1 MPDPAD
7 LFDGLRP
14 VAEIAVA
21 DCWALDAALTRSD
34 NPFVVRGL
42 VADWPLVAAGVKGA
56 TVARAYLAGFAR
68 DTDCTY
74 AEGVP
79 GAGARI
85 FYDADMAMNHRTR
98 RGRIDAILAA
108 MEADEGQADAPL
120 RYIASTDVPR
130 FFPGLAEANRVPLT
144 PRQGLAATIWIGTAT
159 RVAAH
164 CDEPDNLVCT
174 AVGHRR
180 FTLFPPDQFA
190 NLYPGPLDNTPGGRA
205 ISMVDFHAPDF
216 SRFPR
221 FREALR
227 HARTVVLAPGD
238 ALRIPSLWWHHVEAL
253 DQFNVMIN
261 YWWRTRAVWLAEPH
275 DALLAAL
282 LAIRDLPPAERAHWR
297 SVFDHYVFDPGDEVT
312 AHIPQGG
319 RGILDPL
326 TPETAGQLRA
336 YLLRQLNR

>member
-14 VAEIAVA
+14 VSAITVA
-21 DCWALDAALTRSD
+21 DCWALDHALAASAE
-34 NPFVVRGL
+34 PFVVRGL
-42 VADWPLVAAGVKGA
+42 VADWPLVAAGAKGPPS
-56 TVARAYLAGFAR
+56 ARTYLFGFAR
-68 DTDCTY
+68 DTDFTY
-74 AEGVP
+74 AEGAP
-79 GAGARI
+79 GGGERI
-85 FYDADMAMNHRTR
+85 FYDDTMAMNHRTR
-98 RGRIDAILAA
+98 RARIAAIFAE
-108 MEADEGQADAPL
+108 MEAGEGQADAPL

-130 FFPGLAEANRVPLT
+130 FFPGLAEANAMPLG
-144 PRQGLAATIWIGTAT
+144 PREGLAATIWIGSAT

-164 CDEPDNLVCT
+164 FDEPDNLVCT

-190 NLYPGPLDNTPGGRA
+190 NLYLGPLDNTPGGRA

-216 SRFPR
+216 ARFPR

-253 DQFNVMIN
+253 DRFNVMIN
-261 YWWRTRAVWLAEPH
+261 YWWRTRPAWLAEPN

-282 LAIRDLPPAERAHWR
+282 LAIRDLPAEARAHWR
-297 SVFDHYVFDPGDEVT
+297 HVFDHYVFAPGETLT
-312 AHIPQGG
+312 AHIPDGA
-319 RGILDPL
+319 RGVLDPL

-336 YLLRQLNR
+336 YLLRQLSR

>member
-1 MPDPAD
+1 MADPAD

-14 VAEIAVA
+14 IAEIAAA
-21 DCWALDAALTRSD
+21 DREALDAALAGSAE
-34 NPFVVRGL
+34 PFVVRGL
-42 VADWPLVAAGVKGA
+42 VADWPLVAAGHRGA
-56 TVARAYLAGFAR
+56 AQARAYLARFAR
-68 DTDCTY
+68 DTDLTY
-74 AEGVP
+74 AEGEA
-79 GAGARI
+79 GAGNRI
-85 FYDADMAMNHRTR
+85 FYDAAMGMNHRTR
-98 RGRIDAILAA
+98 RARIDTIFAA
-108 MEADEGQADAPL
+108 MEAGEGQADAPL

-130 FFPGLAEANRVPLT
+130 FFPGLAEANPMPLG
-144 PRQGLAATIWIGTAT
+144 PRDGLAATIWIGTST

-174 AVGHRR
+174 AIGHRR

-205 ISMVDFHAPDF
+205 ISMIDFHAPDF
-216 SRFPR
+216 ARFPR

-253 DQFNVMIN
+253 DDLNVMIN
-261 YWWRTRAVWLAEPH
+261 YWWRTRPAWLAEPH
-275 DALLAAL
+275 DALLMAL
-282 LAIRDLPPAERAHWR
+282 FALRDLPAEARAHWR
-297 SVFDHYVFDPGDEVT
+297 SVFEHYVFAPGEAVT
-312 AHIPQGG
+312 AHLPEGG

-336 YLLRQLNR
+336 YLLRQLSR

>member
-1 MPDPAD
+1 MADPAE

-14 VAEIAVA
+14 VAEVA
-21 DCWALDAALTRSD
+21 ATDAAALDRALAAS
-34 NPFVVRGL
+34 NEPFVVRGL
-42 VADWPLVAAGVKGA
+42 VTNWPLVAAGRVGA
-56 TVARAYLAGFAR
+56 AETRAYLARFAR
-68 DTDCTY
+68 DTDFTY
-74 AEGVP
+74 AEGRR
-79 GAGARI
+79 GAGERI
-85 FYDADMAMNHRTR
+85 FYDATMAMNHQSR
-98 RGRIDAILAA
+98 RARIAEIFAA
-108 MEADEGQADAPL
+108 MAADEGAPDVPL

-130 FFPGLAEANRVPLT
+130 FFPGLAEANPAPLGA
-144 PRQGLAATIWIGTAT
+144 RDGMAATIGIGTAT

-164 CDEPDNLVCT
+164 CDAPDNLVCT

-216 SRFPR
+216 ARFPK

-238 ALRIPSLWWHHVEAL
+238 ALRIPSQWWHHVEAL
-253 DQFNVMIN
+253 DRFNVMIN
-261 YWWRTRAVWLAEPH
+261 YWWPTRPSWLADPH
-275 DALLAAL
+275 DALLMAILAL
-282 LAIRDLPPAERAHWR
+282 RDLPAAERAHWR
-297 SVFDHYVFDPGDEVT
+297 HVLDHYVFDPGEAVT
-312 AHIPQGG
+312 AHIPEGA

-336 YLLRQLNR
+336 YLLRQLSR

>member
-14 VAEIAVA
+14 VPEIPAA
-21 DCWALDAALTRSD
+21 DCWALDHALAASAE
-34 NPFVVRGL
+34 PFVVRGL
-42 VADWPLVAAGVKGA
+42 VADWPLVAEGGKGA
-56 TVARAYLAGFAR
+56 AATRAYLAGFAR
-68 DTDCTY
+68 DTDLTY
-74 AEGVP
+74 AEGTR

-85 FYDADMAMNHRTR
+85 FYDDTMAMNHRTR
-98 RGRIDAILAA
+98 RARIGQIFAA

-130 FFPGLAEANRVPLT
+130 FFPGLAEANPMPLG
-144 PRQGLAATIWIGTAT
+144 PRDGLAATIWIGTAT

-205 ISMVDFHAPDF
+205 ISMVEFHAPDF
-216 SRFPR
+216 ARFPR

-238 ALRIPSLWWHHVEAL
+238 ALRVPSLWWHHVEAL
-253 DQFNVMIN
+253 DGFNVMIN
-261 YWWRTRAVWLAEPH
+261 YWWRTRPSWLAEPG

-282 LAIRDLPPAERAHWR
+282 LAIRDLPAAERAHWR
-297 SVFDHYVFDPGDEVT
+297 QVFDHYVFAPGAAVT
-312 AHIPQGG
+312 AHIPEGG

-336 YLLRQLNR
+336 YLLRQLSR

>member
-14 VAEIAVA
+14 VPEIVAA
-21 DCWALDAALTRSD
+21 DCWALDHALAASAE
-34 NPFVVRGL
+34 PFVVRGL
-42 VADWPLVAAGVKGA
+42 VADWPLVAVGGTGA
-56 TVARAYLAGFAR
+56 AEARTYLANFAR
-68 DTDCTY
+68 DTDFTY
-74 AEGVP
+74 AEGAP

-85 FYDADMAMNHRTR
+85 FYDDTMAMNHRTR
-98 RGRIDAILAA
+98 RARIGQIFADMA
-108 MEADEGQADAPL
+108 ADEGRVDAPL

-130 FFPGLAEANRVPLT
+130 FFPGLAEANPMPLG
-144 PRQGLAATIWIGTAT
+144 PRDGLAATIWIGTAT

-216 SRFPR
+216 ARFPR

-238 ALRIPSLWWHHVEAL
+238 ALRIPSLWGHHVEAL
-253 DQFNVMIN
+253 DGFNVMIN
-261 YWWRTRAVWLAEPH
+261 YWWRTRPAWLAEPN

-282 LAIRDLPPAERAHWR
+282 LAIRDLPAAERAHWR
-297 SVFDHYVFDPGDEVT
+297 QVFDHYVFSPGDAVT
-312 AHIPQGG
+312 AHLPEGG

-326 TPETAGQLRA
+326 TPETAGQLCA
-336 YLLRQLNR
+336 YLLRQLSR